1 MAQEKHKI
9 TILYAFRN
17 RDAQRVRLSLQS
29 LQQQTAQGFEVVF
42 VDYGSDAAYAS
53 AAKSVVAG
61 FDFAGYH
68 YIAHPGLLW
77 NKSKAL
83 NYGASKAKGAFIFVA
98 DVDICFDSNA
108 VKTML
113 SMANESKFCLF
124 KLSYLKQEVTQ
135 AQIASRNFSES
146 QIKHH
151 GEVNGMILVSQTNF
165 FSVEGY
171 DEFYHFY
178 GSEDIDLYERL
189 INNGMEVCKNS
200 ATLFFHQW
208 HPRYP
213 QKKDRLLTQTPR
225 LWNVLRLN
233 QQHYLWQKKQQRITP
248 QQKPVTTYYTIK
260 DLERLQKPSIQIK
273 LPNIAAVV
281 QHFLEVELPGY
292 ADEIVSVAFYEDPYY
307 RSLKHRVKKCL
318 GKQTQPYCSLKK
330 VNDRILQSIVFKYSN
345 HNYSY
350 SVSNDL
356 KALHWVIEV

>member
-1 MAQEKHKI
+1 
-9 TILYAFRN
+9 
-17 RDAQRVRLSLQS
+17 
-29 LQQQTAQGFEVVF
+29 
-42 VDYGSDAAYAS
+42 
-53 AAKSVVAG
+53 
-61 FDFAGYH
+61 
-68 YIAHPGLLW
+68 
-77 NKSKAL
+77 
-83 NYGASKAKGAFIFVA
+83 
-98 DVDICFDSNA
+98 
-108 VKTML
+108 
-113 SMANESKFCLF
+113 MANESKFCLF

-233 QQHYLWQKKQQRITP
+233 QQHYWGSLSGSHRGNLYRISKLAPFPFGGAYRTSSPGFIAERITP

-307 RSLKHRVKKCL
+307 RILKHRVKKCL
-318 GKQTQPYCSLKK
+318 G
-330 VNDRILQSIVFKYSN
+330 
-345 HNYSY
+345 
-350 SVSNDL
+350 
-356 KALHWVIEV
+356 

>member
-1 MAQEKHKI
+1 MAEKPNI
-9 TILYAFRN
+9 SIIYAFRN

-29 LQQQTAQGFEVVF
+29 LQHQTAQGFEVVF

-53 AAKSVVAG
+53 AAKSVVES
-61 FDFAGYH
+61 FAYASYH

-83 NYGASKAKGAFIFVA
+83 NYGISQAKANYVFVA
-98 DVDICFDSNA
+98 DVDVVFKRDFFEFVEKIKSPKVFN
-108 VKTML
+108 
-113 SMANESKFCLF
+113 LF
-124 KLSYLKQEVTQ
+124 QIGYLPQSIQLADYRLERFETYK
-135 AQIASRNFSES
+135 ASHIHETFGVGLFPKEAL
-146 QIKHH
+146 HT
-151 GEVNGMILVSQTNF
+151 VS
-165 FSVEGY
+165 GL
-171 DEFYHFY
+171 DEFFHFY
-178 GSEDIDLYERL
+178 GSEDADLNERL
-189 INNGMEVCKNS
+189 IQAGYTKSVDQDVWMHH
-200 ATLFFHQW
+200 LW

-233 QQHYLWQKKQQRITP
+233 QQHYLWQKQQQRITP

-292 ADEIVSVAFYEDPYY
+292 TDEIVSVAFYEDPYY

-318 GKQTQPYCSLKK
+318 GKQSQPYCSLKK